1 MAYLNDQPLTQRPIA
16 MPEGAEQGPV
26 SLAVWQPESE
36 TADLTEA
43 LVNLSKVIAKP
54 LEAKAGIINPVLDEN
69 GWQRLHDSVD
79 QLAVLSPQY
88 FAWQDGKPQVL
99 AAYDNAL
106 EIFARYHHLSFQ
118 PAVVINSQTPL
129 SDAPLLAEQLI
140 NWASEPGFD
149 GLNLV
154 LNDSMFDDGWRAFL
168 IDLIQRIRQT
178 GKTLTV
184 TLLDAKQQ
192 SQPMDANDFLWV
204 VTSSPSIN

>member
-1 MAYLNDQPLTQRPIA
+1 
-16 MPEGAEQGPV
+16 
-26 SLAVWQPESE
+26 
-36 TADLTEA
+36 
-43 LVNLSKVIAKP
+43 
-54 LEAKAGIINPVLDEN
+54 
-69 GWQRLHDSVD
+69 
-79 QLAVLSPQY
+79 
-88 FAWQDGKPQVL
+88 
-99 AAYDNAL
+99 
-106 EIFARYHHLSFQ
+106 
-118 PAVVINSQTPL
+118 VVINSQTPL

-140 NWASEPGFD
+140 NWVSEPGFD

-204 VTSSPSIN
+204 VASSPSIN